1 MQAESLFPIL
11 TGLKHASNPTFAPVT
26 FILVAAFS
34 VQGGAAIA
42 KGIFPFIGAA
52 GTAAIRTGLAAM
64 MLLAVF
70 RPAVHRFTAAQWRA
84 VVPYGIT
91 IGVMNLFFYQALVRI
106 PLGLAVALEFVG
118 PLALAI
124 LGSRRALDVIW
135 VILAMAGIA
144 LIAPF
149 EADGAIDPVGVVYA
163 LLTGA
168 CWAAYIVLGGR
179 VSRRLEG
186 GVAVAVGMTIAAVT
200 ITPYALAAG
209 GMERFALPLL
219 VPCVAMAVLSS
230 ALPFALEMKA
240 LRLLPSRTFS
250 VLMSL
255 EPVIA
260 ALCGLLLLGEH
271 LTRAQWAAVALIV
284 IASAGATSTVRRGSV
299 L

>member
-1 MQAESLFPIL
+1 MRRA
-11 TGLKHASNPTFAPVT
+11 KNPALAPVA

-42 KGIFPFIGAA
+42 KGIFPAIGAA
-52 GTAAIRTGLAAM
+52 GTAAIRTGLAAII
-64 MLLAVF
+64 LLAVF
-70 RPAVHRFTAAQWRA
+70 RPRVHRFTAAQWRA

-118 PLALAI
+118 PLAVAI
-124 LGSRRALDVIW
+124 VGSRRALDVVW
-135 VILAMAGIA
+135 VVLAMAGIA

-149 EADGAIDPVGVVYA
+149 QADGAIDPVGVIFA

-179 VSRRLEG
+179 VSQRLDG
-186 GVAVAVGMTIAAVT
+186 GVAVAVGMTIATVT
-200 ITPYALAAG
+200 ITPYALAVG
-209 GMERFALPLL
+209 GIERFAVHLL
-219 VPCVAMAVLSS
+219 VPCVAMAVFSS

-271 LTRAQWAAVALIV
+271 LTRSQWAAVALIV
-284 IASAGATSTVRRGSV
+284 IASAGATSSVARGAHASTS
-299 L
+299 